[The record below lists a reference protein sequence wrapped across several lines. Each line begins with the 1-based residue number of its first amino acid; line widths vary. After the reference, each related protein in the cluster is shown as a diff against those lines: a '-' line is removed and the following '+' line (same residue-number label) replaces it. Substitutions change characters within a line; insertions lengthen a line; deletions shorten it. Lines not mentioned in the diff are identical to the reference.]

1 MLLVESRSIMK
12 NPNTNKHLTFEE
24 RCKIEEYINKGF
36 RKYQIANELNK
47 SQSTIL
53 REIRNNRVLKP
64 RKIFNENPFNC
75 IHLKDCKVCTGK
87 CRYYETEKCNRRD
100 KFIGACNNCPD
111 IKKCKLDQYFYKAK
125 FAHEKYRETLVDAR
139 QGVNLNTSEL
149 FEIAHIICPL
159 IDKGQSLYTIL
170 NNHPEIKLSVKTLY
184 NYIEMGLFKDWGITN
199 LSLKRKVKRKIR
211 SKKLKKRNEPAN
223 YTGRKYEDYLQFKEE
238 NPDVPTTEM
247 DTIYNN
253 QAGPYIQTFIFE
265 NTSLMIGILHT
276 EKTADSM
283 SKALDLIQDKLSDEE
298 YQKIFSLLLTDRGT
312 EFSKPIQFE
321 VNIDTGEIRSKIFYC
336 DAQMPSQ
343 KPHVENNHNLVRE
356 ILPNGQNWTSLTQE
370 KVELIFS
377 HINSTPRKSLG
388 GKTPYEVFSFLY
400 GENILKKLNIQKIAK
415 DEVNTTPR
423 LLK

>member
-1 MLLVESRSIMK
+1 MK
-12 NPNTNKHLTFEE
+12 NSNINKHLTFEE
-24 RCKIEEYINKGF
+24 RCKIEECINKGF

-321 VNIDTGEIRSKIFYC
+321 VNIETGEIRSKIFYC

>member
-1 MLLVESRSIMK
+1 MK

-336 DAQMPSQ
+336 DAQMSSQ
-343 KPHVENNHNLVRE
+343 KPHVENNHNFVRE
-356 ILPNGQNWTSLTQE
+356 ILPNGQSWTNLTQE
-370 KVELIFS
+370 KLNLVFS

>member
-1 MLLVESRSIMK
+1 MK

-247 DTIYNN
+247 DTVYNN

-283 SKALDLIQDKLSDEE
+283 SKALDLIQDKLTAEE
-298 YQKIFSLLLTDRGT
+298 YQKIFSLLLTDRGS
-312 EFSKPIQFE
+312 EFAKPIQFE

>member
-1 MLLVESRSIMK
+1 MK
-12 NPNTNKHLTFEE
+12 NPNINKHLTFEE

-53 REIRNNRVLKP
+53 REIRNNRLLKP

-87 CRYYETEKCNRRD
+87 CKYYETEKCNRRD

-139 QGVNLNTSEL
+139 QGVNLNTYEL

-247 DTIYNN
+247 DTVFNN

-283 SKALDLIQDKLSDEE
+283 SKALDLIQDKLSNEE

-336 DAQMPSQ
+336 DAQMSSQ
-343 KPHVENNHNLVRE
+343 KPHVENNHNFVRE
-356 ILPNGQNWTSLTQE
+356 ILPNGQSWTNLTQE
-370 KVELIFS
+370 KVNLVFS

>member
-1 MLLVESRSIMK
+1 MK
-12 NPNTNKHLTFEE
+12 NPNINKHLTFEE

-53 REIRNNRVLKP
+53 REIRNNRLLKP

-87 CRYYETEKCNRRD
+87 CKYYETEKCNRRD

-125 FAHEKYRETLVDAR
+125 FAHEKYRQTLVDAR

-170 NNHPEIKLSVKTLY
+170 NNHSEIKLSVKTLY

-223 YTGRKYEDYLQFKEE
+223 YTGRKYEDYLQFKED

-247 DTIYNN
+247 DTVYNN

-276 EKTADSM
+276 EKTVDSM
-283 SKALDLIQDKLSDEE
+283 SKALDLIQDKLTAEE
-298 YQKIFSLLLTDRGT
+298 YQKIFSILLTDRGT
-312 EFSKPIQFE
+312 EFAKPIQFE
-321 VNIDTGEIRSKIFYC
+321 VNINTGEIRSKIFYC
-336 DAQMPSQ
+336 DAQMSSQ
-343 KPHVENNHNLVRE
+343 KPHVENNHNFVRE
-356 ILPNGQNWTSLTQE
+356 ILPNGQSWTNLTQE
-370 KVELIFS
+370 KVNLVFS

-388 GKTPYEVFSFLY
+388 GKTPYEIFSFLY
-400 GENILKKLNIQKIAK
+400 GKNILKKLNIQKIAK

>member
-1 MLLVESRSIMK
+1 MK
-12 NPNTNKHLTFEE
+12 NPNINKHLTFEE

-53 REIRNNRVLKP
+53 REIRNNRLLKP

-87 CRYYETEKCNRRD
+87 CKYYETEKCNRRD

-223 YTGRKYEDYLQFKEE
+223 YTGRKYEDYLQFKED

-247 DTIYNN
+247 DTVYNN

-276 EKTADSM
+276 EKTVDSM
-283 SKALDLIQDKLSDEE
+283 SKALDLIQDKLTAEE

-312 EFSKPIQFE
+312 EFAKPIQFE
-321 VNIDTGEIRSKIFYC
+321 VNINTGEIRSKIFYC
-336 DAQMPSQ
+336 DAQMSSQ
-343 KPHVENNHNLVRE
+343 KPHVENNHNFVRE
-356 ILPNGQNWTSLTQE
+356 ILPNGQSWTNLTQE
-370 KVELIFS
+370 KVNLVFS

-388 GKTPYEVFSFLY
+388 GKTPYEIFSFLY
-400 GENILKKLNIQKIAK
+400 GKNILKKLNIQKIAK